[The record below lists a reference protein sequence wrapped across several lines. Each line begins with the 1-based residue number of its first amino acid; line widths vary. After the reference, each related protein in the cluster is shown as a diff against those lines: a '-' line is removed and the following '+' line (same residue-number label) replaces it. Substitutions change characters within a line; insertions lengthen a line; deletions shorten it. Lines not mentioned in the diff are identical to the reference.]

1 MCCEKFIIE
10 VKSSKREIGK
20 IALRQIKKQ
29 NLIPLVL
36 YGKGTENLF
45 GSVELKEAN
54 KLYKA
59 YLHNEIVNL
68 ELDSKKYSV
77 LVKEVSKH
85 PLSGNFI
92 HFDLYKI
99 NLKEEI
105 EVEINLNLIGEEQVV
120 KNTGGVVVQSKHQV
134 TIKVLPTEIPDHID
148 FDISALSEIGSVL
161 KVSDLK
167 NVTKYNILDDLED
180 VLVSVLEVSSEEE
193 VASAKETLIDKM
205 KAEEAQKQAELAQKD
220 KESKEKKK

>member
-105 EVEINLNLIGEEQVV
+105 EVEVNLNLIGEEQVV

>member
-1 MCCEKFIIE
+1 VCCEKFIIE

-105 EVEINLNLIGEEQVV
+105 EVEVNLNLIGEEQVV

-180 VLVSVLEVSSEEE
+180 VLVSVLEVSSKEE
-193 VASAKETLIDKM
+193 VAPAKETLIDKM